1 MSEYDD
7 KPVFAQIYFYDTDLD
22 KQLQRRQEIFT
33 QLNPN
38 MLRELQD
45 ELHEI
50 NPFVHTFMSA
60 GDQAKDNANI
70 SDMNLFIHNTHGKDM
85 RQYNKPIASE
95 IAVII
100 FDYDYASEPRDIII
114 KTHEE
119 QLQHISELHSAYDP
133 LQYPLLFPYS
143 EYGWHDN
150 ILRINISEPEPE
162 PDSESEDLMEIEDE
176 FRHTGAT
183 QDMENLLIEPKKSK
197 GKHKAIE
204 IESDDND
211 DDDNDDD
218 NNNDNNSESLEFQQI
233 IKKRK
238 YVTIKK
244 FVVYQIQIRNSNK
257 TKSILHLSGRL
268 FQQYLVDQYA
278 KWESNHL
285 RWYRNNQ
292 QNLRIEIY
300 SGLQDIVSDEDAI
313 IDKIGKISSSF
324 TGSTRYMQQL
334 YQDSMAIIR
343 EYEKSDLFVTVTCNP
358 NWPKIT
364 NELLPN
370 QQASDCSDLI
380 SRVFKLK
387 LKSITNDLFVKD
399 VLGKVI
405 AHVHVIE
412 FQKRG
417 LPHAHILMILSPEDK
432 PKTPEDFDKLVCAK
446 ISDRNLQPK
455 LYETISKNMIHGP
468 CGYLNPNS
476 PCMID
481 GKCSKHYHREF
492 IVI

>member
-1 MSEYDD
+1 MPEYDD

-50 NPFVHTFMSA
+50 NPFIHTFMSA

-85 RQYNKPIASE
+85 RQYNKPTALE

-100 FDYDYASEPRDIII
+100 FDYDYAPKLRDIII

-119 QLQHISELHSAYDP
+119 QLQHISELYGAYDP
-133 LQYPLLFPYS
+133 LQYLLLFPYG

-211 DDDNDDD
+211 DDD
-218 NNNDNNSESLEFQQI
+218 SESLEFQQT

-238 YVTIKK
+238 CVTIRE

-257 TKSILHLSGRL
+257 TKSILHLSERL

-278 KWESNHL
+278 KWESNRL

-292 QNLRIEIY
+292 QNLRTEIY
-300 SGLQDIVSDEDAI
+300 LGLQDIVSDEDAI
-313 IDKIGKISSSF
+313 VDKIGKKIILSSSF

-334 YQDSMAIIR
+334 YQDSMAIVR
-343 EYEKSDLFVTVTCNP
+343 EYEKPDLFIIITCNP
-358 NWPKIT
+358 NWPEIT
-364 NELLPN
+364 NKLLPN
-370 QQASDCSDLI
+370 QQANNHSDLI

-387 LKSITNDLFVKD
+387 LKSITNNFFVKD
-399 VLGKVI
+399 VFRKVI

-417 LPHAHILMILSPEDK
+417 LLYAHILMILSPKDK
-432 PKTPEDFDKLVCAK
+432 SKTPEDFDKLVYAE
-446 ISDRNLQPK
+446 ISDKNL
-455 LYETISKNMIHGP
+455 
-468 CGYLNPNS
+468 
-476 PCMID
+476 
-481 GKCSKHYHREF
+481 
-492 IVI
+492 